1 MRRILKIYLEKPE
14 LAGLVLLI
22 VLAVVFHFRSNGVFL
37 SPENMRG
44 VFGLLPEVGLVAI
57 GVTILMI
64 CGEFDLSVGSVF
76 ALMPMAIAIMLNAG
90 VPFVPAVLLG
100 LVLAAAVGF
109 VNGCVTVKFAIPSFI
124 TTLGMLFMA
133 RSLTVV
139 ISGGF
144 PPLLPEIPSW
154 IFTQYVGP
162 GGLIRMSFIW
172 FVGIA
177 LLATAMLSLTN
188 FGNWIRATGGFL
200 EAAASMGIPVNRV
213 KIICFML
220 CSTLA
225 GFAGLIQVLRL
236 NSPLPSIG
244 VGLELQAVA
253 AAVIGGT
260 ALTGGIGTVLGGI
273 VGALL
278 IRIIDNGL
286 VLSQVNANWF
296 QFAIGFLTILAVA
309 GNSWLRRTARRIK
322 LQVSN
327 EPTPSRQRS
336 ESTGPAANPVDG
348 PPAGD
353 RVSRSA

>member
-1 MRRILKIYLEKPE
+1 MRRLLKIYMEKPE
-14 LAGLVLLI
+14 LAG
-22 VLAVVFHFRSNGVFL
+22 VFL
-37 SPENMRG
+37 LVILAIIFQVNSKDIFLSAENLRG
-44 VFGLLPEVGLVAI
+44 VLGLLPEMGLVAI

-76 ALMPMAIAIMLNAG
+76 ALMPMSVAIMLNHDIG
-90 VPFVPAVLLG
+90 FLPAVLLG
-100 LVLAAAVGF
+100 LVVCAVIGF
-109 VNGCVTVKFAIPSFI
+109 VNGYVTIKFAIPSFI
-124 TTLGMLFMA
+124 ATLGMLFMA

-177 LLATAMLSLTN
+177 LLAGGMMSLTN
-188 FGNWIRATGGFL
+188 FGNWIKSTGGQI

-213 KIICFML
+213 KVICFML
-220 CSTLA
+220 CSMLA

-260 ALTGGIGTVLGGI
+260 ALAGGVGTVLGGI
-273 VGALL
+273 LGALL
-278 IRIIDNGL
+278 IRVIDNGM
-286 VLSQVNANWF
+286 VLSHVNANWF
-296 QFAIGFLTILAVA
+296 QFAVGFLTVIAVI

-322 LQVSN
+322 VQVDD
-327 EPTPSRQRS
+327 EPAHT
-336 ESTGPAANPVDG
+336 
-348 PPAGD
+348 
-353 RVSRSA
+353 RVSRPA

>member
-1 MRRILKIYLEKPE
+1 MRRFLKIYMEKPE
-14 LAGLVLLI
+14 LAGVVLLV
-22 VLAVVFHFRSNGVFL
+22 VLIVVFQFRSNGIFL
-37 SPENMRG
+37 SAENLRG
-44 VFGLLPEVGLVAI
+44 VLGLLPEMGLVAI

-76 ALMPMAIAIMLNAG
+76 ALMPMSVAIMLNGG
-90 VPFVPAVLLG
+90 VPFLPAVLAG
-100 LVLAAAVGF
+100 LLICALIGF
-109 VNGCVTVKFAIPSFI
+109 INGYVTIRFAIPSFI
-124 TTLGMLFMA
+124 ATLGMLFMA

-144 PPLLPEIPSW
+144 PPLLPPDLPRW
-154 IFTQYVGP
+154 LFTAFVGP

-172 FVGIA
+172 FAGIA
-177 LLATAMLSLTN
+177 VLASILLSRTN
-188 FGNWIRATGGFL
+188 FGNWIKSTGGHI

-220 CSTLA
+220 CSMLA

-236 NSPLPSIG
+236 GSPLPSIG
-244 VGLELQAVA
+244 GGLELQAVA

-260 ALTGGIGTVLGGI
+260 ALTGGVGTVLGAI

-286 VLSQVNANWF
+286 VLTQVNANWF
-296 QFAIGFLTILAVA
+296 QFAIGFLTVIAVIA
-309 GNSWLRRTARRIK
+309 NSWLRRIARRIK
-322 LQVSN
+322 IEVDN
-327 EPTPSRQRS
+327 EP
-336 ESTGPAANPVDG
+336 AHH
-348 PPAGD
+348 

>member
-1 MRRILKIYLEKPE
+1 
-14 LAGLVLLI
+14 
-22 VLAVVFHFRSNGVFL
+22 
-37 SPENMRG
+37 
-44 VFGLLPEVGLVAI
+44 
-57 GVTILMI
+57 
-64 CGEFDLSVGSVF
+64 
-76 ALMPMAIAIMLNAG
+76 MLNAG
-90 VPFVPAVLLG
+90 VPFVPAILLG
-100 LVLAAAVGF
+100 LAIAAAVGF
-109 VNGCVTVKFAIPSFI
+109 INGYVTVKFAIPSFI

-133 RSLTVV
+133 RSMTVV

-144 PPLLPEIPSW
+144 PPLLPQVPSW

-172 FVGIA
+172 FIGIA

-188 FGNWIRATGGFL
+188 FGNWIRSTGGFL

-213 KIICFML
+213 KIVCFML
-220 CSTLA
+220 CSMLA

-260 ALTGGIGTVLGGI
+260 ALTGGIGTVFGAI

-278 IRIIDNGL
+278 IRIIDNGM
-286 VLSQVNANWF
+286 VLSQVNSNWF

-322 LQVSN
+322 LQVTN
-327 EPTPSRQRS
+327 EPVN
-336 ESTGPAANPVDG
+336 AANSGQASGRSPSMPSS
-348 PPAGD
+348 PP
-353 RVSRSA
+353 